1 MPIYNCKCC
10 NFSTKLKGDYNRHIK
25 TKKHIESF
33 KSHHLVT
40 PKSPSSHPKVTPKN
54 DSKNYICKYCKSSFK
69 YKQGMYRHIKY
80 TCKKNDDE
88 DLKELVFLMNENL
101 ENIKTQMKKQEKK
114 YEKQQNILYAIGINE
129 NEGNSVSF
137 IASEKAE
144 EEFNKYITKQVYIQG
159 NDVVEDDK
167 AYLIDVK
174 KEKALAKDPN
184 HKRKLPLFI
193 AEKDGRNLYVAPI
206 RGKGLWDA
214 IWAYVSIDEDMVIR
228 GIYFDHKAETPGLGA
243 NIKQRFFMDD
253 FIGESL
259 LDNEGNFKG
268 VTVSKTNLDPK
279 NEDKYDNEVDAIA
292 GSTITGD
299 GVTAMIRS
307 DLSLYQPYFNSL
319 NNN

>member
-1 MPIYNCKCC
+1 MALNTEKNTYTLLFAVGLVVIVGTLLAAID
-10 NFSTKLKGDYNRHIK
+10 SSLKDKIRINKI
-25 TKKHIESF
+25 
-33 KSHHLVT
+33 L
-40 PKSPSSHPKVTPKN
+40 
-54 DSKNYICKYCKSSFK
+54 
-69 YKQGMYRHIKY
+69 
-80 TCKKNDDE
+80 
-88 DLKELVFLMNENL
+88 
-101 ENIKTQMKKQEKK
+101 
-114 YEKQQNILYAIGINE
+114 EKQQNILYAIGINE
-129 NEGNSVSF
+129 NEGNSVNF
-137 IASEKAE
+137 IAADKAE
-144 EEFNKYITKQVYIQG
+144 QEFNKYITKQIYIQG
-159 NDVVEDDK
+159 DQVIEDNT

-174 KEKALAKDPN
+174 KQKALAKDPS

-214 IWAYVSIDEDMVIR
+214 IWAYVSVDEDMIIR

-259 LDNEGNFKG
+259 LDNQGNFKG

-319 NNN
+319 NN

>member
-1 MPIYNCKCC
+1 MAINTEKNTYTLL
-10 NFSTKLKGDYNRHIK
+10 FAVGLVVVVGTLLAAIDSSLKDKIRINKI
-25 TKKHIESF
+25 
-33 KSHHLVT
+33 L
-40 PKSPSSHPKVTPKN
+40 
-54 DSKNYICKYCKSSFK
+54 
-69 YKQGMYRHIKY
+69 
-80 TCKKNDDE
+80 
-88 DLKELVFLMNENL
+88 
-101 ENIKTQMKKQEKK
+101 
-114 YEKQQNILYAIGINE
+114 EKQQNILYAIGINE
-129 NEGNSVSF
+129 NEGNSVNF
-137 IASEKAE
+137 IAADKAE
-144 EEFNKYITKQVYIQG
+144 EEFNKYVTKQIYIQG
-159 NDVVEDDK
+159 DEVVEDDK

-174 KEKALAKDPN
+174 KQKALAKDPN
-184 HKRKLPLFI
+184 YMRKLPLFI

-214 IWAYVSIDEDMVIR
+214 IWAYVSVDEDMVIR

-259 LDNEGNFKG
+259 LDSQGNFKG

-319 NNN
+319 NN

>member
-1 MPIYNCKCC
+1 MAINTEKNTYTLL
-10 NFSTKLKGDYNRHIK
+10 FAIGLVVIVGTLLAAIDASLKDKIRVNK
-25 TKKHIESF
+25 T
-33 KSHHLVT
+33 L
-40 PKSPSSHPKVTPKN
+40 
-54 DSKNYICKYCKSSFK
+54 
-69 YKQGMYRHIKY
+69 
-80 TCKKNDDE
+80 
-88 DLKELVFLMNENL
+88 
-101 ENIKTQMKKQEKK
+101 
-114 YEKQQNILYAIGINE
+114 EKQQNILYAIGINE

-137 IASEKAE
+137 IAAEKAE

-159 NDVVEDDK
+159 NHVVEDDK

-184 HKRKLPLFI
+184 YKRKLPLFI

-279 NEDKYDNEVDAIA
+279 NEDKFDNEVDAIA

>member
-1 MPIYNCKCC
+1 MALNTEKNTYTLLFAVGLVVIVGTLLAAID
-10 NFSTKLKGDYNRHIK
+10 SSLKDKIRINKI
-25 TKKHIESF
+25 
-33 KSHHLVT
+33 L
-40 PKSPSSHPKVTPKN
+40 
-54 DSKNYICKYCKSSFK
+54 
-69 YKQGMYRHIKY
+69 
-80 TCKKNDDE
+80 
-88 DLKELVFLMNENL
+88 
-101 ENIKTQMKKQEKK
+101 
-114 YEKQQNILYAIGINE
+114 EKQQNILYAIGINE
-129 NEGNSVSF
+129 NEGNSVNF
-137 IASEKAE
+137 IAADKAE
-144 EEFNKYITKQVYIQG
+144 QEFNKYITKQIYIQG
-159 NDVVEDDK
+159 DQVIEDDK

-174 KEKALAKDPN
+174 KQKALAKDPS

-193 AEKDGRNLYVAPI
+193 ANKDGRNLYVAPI

-214 IWAYVSIDEDMVIR
+214 IWAYVSVDDDMIIR

-259 LDNEGNFKG
+259 LDSQGNFKG
-268 VTVSKTNLDPK
+268 VTVSKTDLDPK

-319 NNN
+319 NN

>member
-1 MPIYNCKCC
+1 MALNTEKNTYTLLFAVGLVVVVGTLLAAID
-10 NFSTKLKGDYNRHIK
+10 SSLKDKIRINKI
-25 TKKHIESF
+25 
-33 KSHHLVT
+33 L
-40 PKSPSSHPKVTPKN
+40 
-54 DSKNYICKYCKSSFK
+54 
-69 YKQGMYRHIKY
+69 
-80 TCKKNDDE
+80 
-88 DLKELVFLMNENL
+88 
-101 ENIKTQMKKQEKK
+101 
-114 YEKQQNILYAIGINE
+114 EKQQNILYAIGINE
-129 NEGNSVSF
+129 NEGNSVNF
-137 IASEKAE
+137 IAADKAE
-144 EEFNKYITKQVYIQG
+144 EEFNKYVTKQIYIQG
-159 NDVVEDDK
+159 DEVIEDDK

-174 KEKALAKDPN
+174 KQKALAKDPSYM
-184 HKRKLPLFI
+184 RKLPLFI

-214 IWAYVSIDEDMVIR
+214 IWAYVSVDEDMVIR

-259 LDNEGNFKG
+259 LDSQGNFKG

-319 NNN
+319 NN